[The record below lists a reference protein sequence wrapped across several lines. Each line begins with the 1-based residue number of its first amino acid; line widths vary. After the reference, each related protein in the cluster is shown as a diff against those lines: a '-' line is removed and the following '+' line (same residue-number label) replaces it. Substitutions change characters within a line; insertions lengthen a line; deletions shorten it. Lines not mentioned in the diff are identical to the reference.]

1 MIAFLMMQ
9 VCDISL
15 SVTADGNDDL
25 ASITK
30 GFHEYLVCYYKAES
44 VYKRYIPFVIYDVLI
59 LS

>member
-15 SVTADGNDDL
+15 TVTADGNDDL

-30 GFHEYLVCYYKAES
+30 GFHEYLVCLYKAES
-44 VYKRYIPFVIYDVLI
+44 VYKR
-59 LS
+59 